1 MNTGFYLFSP
11 QDTRSLVTARV
22 DPWLCSKMSRNAFYS
37 QFVFVFAFYDFH
49 RTNVFM
55 CQWMCVWVRKWSR
68 FKGGFWL
75 SFACELPSWNGN
87 GGMTEHKCT
96 FHLFSSVWCSANQW
110 PRIQNARH
118 RHKIQAFQPERN
130 GRTRT
135 ENVCHFQSQSLSL
148 VLSPFNIFCCLFA
161 GPNKPGTDWRLGC
174 FKR

>member
-37 QFVFVFAFYDFH
+37 QFGFVFAFYDFL

-55 CQWMCVWVRKWSR
+55 WQWKCVWVRKWSR
-68 FKGGFWL
+68 LKGGFCL

-87 GGMTEHKCT
+87 GAMTEHKCT
-96 FHLFSSVWCSANQW
+96 FHLFSSVWCSAN
-110 PRIQNARH
+110 PVATNPKCSSSRRNLPLFSR
-118 RHKIQAFQPERN
+118 RN
-130 GRTRT
+130 GRTRI
-135 ENVCHFQSQSLSL
+135 ENVCHFFVSFCLLSTSFVVYML
-148 VLSPFNIFCCLFA
+148 AQINPALIDDS
-161 GPNKPGTDWRLGC
+161 GC